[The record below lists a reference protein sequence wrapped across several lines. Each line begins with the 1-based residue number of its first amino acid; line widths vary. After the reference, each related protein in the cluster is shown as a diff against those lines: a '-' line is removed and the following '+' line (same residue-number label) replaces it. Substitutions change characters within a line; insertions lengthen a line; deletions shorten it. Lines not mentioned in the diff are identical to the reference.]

1 MFKKLLEI
9 ISSKKGSKTEQID
22 SNIIFASLLVR
33 AARIDNEYSD
43 VEKQQIDLIIKDKFL
58 VPISKAQEIRT
69 HAEEFEQN
77 IVDTVQITKKIK
89 KHILPIESVIFPKR
103 GAAIATNK
111 KRITEV
117 CKAFAVDTVYHAAA
131 YKHVPLVEE
140 NPFEG
145 VFNNIIGTQA
155 CVQAAIDA
163 EVESFVLISLNNN
176 PPSTIF

>member
-9 ISSKKGSKTEQID
+9 ISSEKRSKTEQID

-69 HAEEFEQN
+69 YAEEFEQD

-89 KHILPIESVIFPKR
+89 KNIPFEERQALAEDLWSIILADSTRSEDENSFMRTCIKLIGVNDVDS
-103 GAAIATNK
+103 AIARRAVIDKAK
-111 KRITEV
+111 KNS
-117 CKAFAVDTVYHAAA
+117 H
-131 YKHVPLVEE
+131 
-140 NPFEG
+140 
-145 VFNNIIGTQA
+145 
-155 CVQAAIDA
+155 
-163 EVESFVLISLNNN
+163 
-176 PPSTIF
+176 